1 LPKLTTKCL
10 KLLIEEM
17 LYVLV
22 YMRAHCDDLKVKGD
36 RSTHNDVK
44 HCDCHTENSECFNYI
59 QYSKIFN

>member
-1 LPKLTTKCL
+1 
-10 KLLIEEM
+10 M